1 MCKLLVNR
9 GANFQII
16 DNNKE
21 TPLIYARKK
30 KNKNIVDYFSGLKNS
45 LRQHEA
51 IKKINY
57 VTTLDR
63 TILIATHDAVFIS
76 YGVSFFLFCF
86 DVTHLTADCAS

>member
-51 IKKINY
+51 IKKIN
-57 VTTLDR
+57 
-63 TILIATHDAVFIS
+63 VF
-76 YGVSFFLFCF
+76 
-86 DVTHLTADCAS
+86 